1 MKFEIEVE
9 QRETAG
15 KGVARKL
22 RSGGKIPAVLYGAG
36 KSRLLAMNYKMARN
50 LVLSQAGHTGLLTV
64 KIAGEKDLVAVLQDH
79 QVDPVNG
86 AVLHVDLF
94 EVSMDRPVRVR
105 LPVSVIGQ
113 VPVGVKEGGT
123 LQQPLR
129 ELHIECLPANIPD
142 HIEIDAS
149 ELRIG
154 QGVHVKDVQAPPG
167 VKILDDEDQMVVHV
181 AAKIS
186 EAKLEALLT
195 RETAEG
201 GSVIPAEEKAK
212 VEGAAVAT
220 PEAKPKAP
228 EAKPPEAKGKE
239 GKK

>member
-9 QRETAG
+9 KRDAAG

-22 RSGGKIPAVLYGAG
+22 RSRGKIPAVLYGAG
-36 KSRLLAMNYKMARN
+36 KSRLLAMDYKMARN

-64 KIAGEKDLVAVLQDH
+64 KIAEEKDLVAVLQDH
-79 QVDPVNG
+79 QIDPING

-129 ELHIECLPANIPD
+129 DLHIECLPANIPD

-149 ELRIG
+149 ELHLG
-154 QGVHVKDVQAPPG
+154 QGVHVKDVQAPGG
-167 VKILDDEDQMVVHV
+167 VKILDDEDLMVVNV
-181 AAKIS
+181 ATKMS
-186 EAKLEALLT
+186 EAKLESLLT
-195 RETAEG
+195 REAGEAAPVT
-201 GSVIPAEEKAK
+201 PTDEKAK
-212 VEGAAVAT
+212 TEAAGATAAPT
-220 PEAKPKAP
+220 DTKAKAP
-228 EAKPPEAKGKE
+228 DAKAKE